1 MYHCHILE
9 HHAAG
14 MMAHFDVL
22 PAQDSAGSANAAL
35 AHAETTRPHTPQ
47 YTLTEPEEIH
57 VYHPHT
63 PTSAPSARPAD
74 CSSPPPACSC

>member
-35 AHAETTRPHTPQ
+35 AQHAGNHPAPHTS
-47 YTLTEPEEIH
+47 
-57 VYHPHT
+57 VHT
-63 PTSAPSARPAD
+63 H
-74 CSSPPPACSC
+74 